1 MIRPSNSPVDIMLIS
16 YLKGPKEKRVGT
28 RSGDGPAYM
37 QVVVWRG
44 AENDSFQRVQNV
56 GNDIQLGIDPIK
68 VVIDAGFPKGITENT
83 TAADPGNRV
92 RPANFKAG
100 VVKSTLLC

>member
-1 MIRPSNSPVDIMLIS
+1 MR
-16 YLKGPKEKRVGT
+16 GT
-28 RSGDGPAYM
+28 
-37 QVVVWRG
+37 
-44 AENDSFQRVQNV
+44 ENDSFQRVQNV

-92 RPANFKAG
+92 RAANFKAG
-100 VVKSTLLC
+100 VVKSTP